1 MTLHRRA
8 FSKLLTAAGVA
19 AAVGSAAQAQ
29 GKTVEVE
36 MKQGAKTIFDPET
49 VTINAG
55 DTISWSNPTFVTHTV
70 TFDPSKAQAASDV
83 VLPAGVAPFDSGS
96 MEQDQTFTH
105 QFTVKGT
112 YKYVCKFHEA
122 MGMVGTVIVK

>member
-19 AAVGSAAQAQ
+19 TAVGSAAQAQ
-29 GKTVEVE
+29 AKTVEVE
-36 MKQGAKTIFDPET
+36 MKQGAKMIFDPQI

-55 DTISWSNPTFVTHTV
+55 DTISWSNPSFVTHTV
-70 TFDPSKAQAASDV
+70 TFDPGKAQTASDV

-96 MEQDQTFTH
+96 LEQDQTFTH

-122 MGMVGTVIVK
+122 MGMVGTVIVN